1 MGSLIARLDDRDRR
15 ILRLG
20 VPALGTLAIEPLYV
34 LVDTAIVGRL
44 GTVPLGGLAVAS
56 TVLTR
61 LLTLFNFLAYGTTA
75 RVAFLVGRGDR
86 GGAARVAAQGL
97 WLSVAIGI
105 PLAVVVVVGSRAL
118 AGLVG
123 GEGPI
128 LDAATTYLRISAVG
142 IPLVL
147 VALVGNGYL
156 RGVSDTATPLVVV
169 VVANVV
175 NLVLELVLVYGFDLG
190 VAGSAWGTVVAQ
202 SLAAAWFVGLLGRNI
217 AGAGVGLAPV
227 RAEVVRLLVAGR
239 HLLFR
244 TAALL
249 ATLALATSTATRVG
263 PATLGGHQIG
273 LQVHSFLALVLDSLA
288 IPGQI
293 LVGTLLGAGDR
304 HEARAVSLRLLR
316 LGLTAG
322 AGVGLAVA
330 ASSWALPH
338 VFSTDPDVVDRA
350 SLALLVVGLA
360 QVPAAVAFV
369 LDGVLIGSSDFRF
382 LQWAMLASLAVFL
395 PFTAAVLRW
404 HQLGIGGIWAGLLA
418 WMVFRA
424 AANGARLRGHAWMAA
439 APGDSVQPVGTA
451 DTFAEGEQAGQQTK
465 QG

>member
-1 MGSLIARLDDRDRR
+1 MGSLTTRLDPRDRR

-20 VPALGTLAIEPLYV
+20 VPALGTLAVEPLYV

-56 TVLTR
+56 AVLTT

-75 RVAFLVGRGDR
+75 RVAFLVGQGDR
-86 GGAARVAAQGL
+86 KGGARVAAQGL
-97 WLSVAIGI
+97 WLSLAVGA
-105 PLAVVVVVGSRAL
+105 PLAAAVGLASPAL
-118 AGLVG
+118 GRLVG
-123 GEGPI
+123 GEGAI
-128 LDAATTYLRISAVG
+128 LDAATTYLRISALG
-142 IPLVL
+142 IPVVL

-156 RGVSDTATPLVVV
+156 RGLSDTRTPLVIV

-175 NLVLELVLVYGFDLG
+175 NLVLEVVMVYGLGLG

-202 SLAAAWFVGLLGRNI
+202 ALAAAWFLVLLGRHI
-217 AGAGVGLAPV
+217 ADAGAGLAPV

-239 HLLFR
+239 HLLVR

-293 LVGTLLGAGDR
+293 LVGTLLGAGDGD
-304 HEARAVSLRLLR
+304 EARAMSLRLLR
-316 LGLTAG
+316 LGLV
-322 AGVGLAVA
+322 AGVVVGVALA

-338 VFSTDPDVVDRA
+338 AFSDDPDVVERA
-350 SLALLVVGLA
+350 RLALLVAGLA
-360 QVPAAVAFV
+360 QVPAGVAFV

-382 LQWAMLASLAVFL
+382 LQWTMLASLVVFL
-395 PFTAAVLRW
+395 PFALAVLRW
-404 HQLGIGGIWAGLLA
+404 HQLGIAGIWAGILT

-424 AANGARLRGHAWMAA
+424 AANGARLSGQAWVRASA
-439 APGDSVQPVGTA
+439 
-451 DTFAEGEQAGQQTK
+451 
-465 QG
+465 